1 MKQFEKTQ
9 KFWKDYQSYFK
20 NGCKKQINGDG
31 TEMIN
36 KMLDCI
42 KQSIKEL
49 KTAKEQFDTSLN
61 NFEKLQQQLEQ
72 TPTIQ
77 TKANLIKS

>member
-1 MKQFEKTQ
+1 
-9 KFWKDYQSYFK
+9 
-20 NGCKKQINGDG
+20 
-31 TEMIN
+31 MIN